1 MAKVI
6 FFDTETTGLDELDR
20 IIQIAVAV
28 YSKKDGVVSV
38 EAFSEYCKAPV
49 PISYQ
54 AMSTHHITPEKI
66 ANAPVFSELEPAKL
80 LTDPVYDNPS
90 NYLVAHNADYDL
102 RMLLKEGVA
111 PKCKVIDTYQVALHL
126 FAHDKRFECFKL
138 QYLRYFLE
146 LYKQEEAEIARF
158 YPNRSIDAHDALGD
172 VIVLALFFQYIL
184 THYRH
189 QYTLDDLV
197 ALSNK
202 PALIH
207 YITFGKHIGKAL
219 NTIVWGDVKWA
230 DWALKNLDD
239 PNMLYSINYY
249 RSNKEKI
256 KGVS

>member
-20 IIQIAVAV
+20 IVQIAVAV
-28 YSKKDGVVSV
+28 YSKKEGVVSV
-38 EAFSEYCKAPV
+38 ESYSEYCKPPV
-49 PISYQ
+49 PISCF
-54 AMSTHHITPEKI
+54 AMSTHHITPEMVE
-66 ANAPVFSELEPAKL
+66 NAPPFLETASAKL
-80 LTDPVYDNPS
+80 LTDPLYDSPS
-90 NYLVAHNADYDL
+90 NYLVAHNANFDL
-102 RMLLKEGVA
+102 RMLLKEGIA

-126 FAHDKRFECFKL
+126 FAHDKCFENFKL

-146 LYKQEEAEIARF
+146 LYKQEESEIARF

-172 VIVLALFFQYIL
+172 VIVLSLFFQYIL
-184 THYRH
+184 KHYGN
-189 QYTLDDLV
+189 QYSLDDLV
-197 ALSNK
+197 ALTNK

-207 YITFGKHIGKAL
+207 YLTFGSHKGKAL
-219 NTIVWGDVKWA
+219 NTVVWGDVRWA

-249 RSNKEKI
+249 RANKEKI